1 MHRTI
6 KPIKFK
12 IEVAVANL
20 NKIYKTEC
28 RLECDKMP

>member
-1 MHRTI
+1 MHRAI

-20 NKIYKTEC
+20 NKQETVQIG
-28 RLECDKMP
+28 M